1 MYDEIFRNLLLEK
14 LEKYS
19 DRVFYVINNNFIT
32 YGQLLEKAEKL
43 EKYLKNDNSPVM
55 VYGHKNIEMVISF
68 IGCILARRSYIPVDI
83 FTPDERINKII
94 QISKSTLVINNSGIK
109 KQFPVS
115 SIDDIYSLD
124 NYEYHENQSL
134 NNNEICYIIFT
145 SGSTGIPKGVPISY
159 SNLIN
164 FIEWISNIDGLS
176 FEKCNVLNQASFSF
190 DLSVTD
196 FYYSLFNGHTLI
208 GSDRI
213 LQENLD
219 FFLDYIGNKRVN
231 VMVITPTFM
240 KYLLLD
246 KKFGTEN
253 YPDLKSI
260 YFCGEMLEVEVV
272 KKIYSRFPK
281 INVINAYGP
290 TEATSA
296 VSSIIIT
303 KDMLTKNELPVGNLE
318 QSNNKIIIDKD
329 EIIIQGKSV
338 FSGYLGLVKGGY
350 YKEDNVNCYRT
361 GDLGKI
367 VNNKLYCK
375 GRIDNQVKLN
385 GYRIELEE
393 IEKNINSIH
402 GVYMCC
408 VIAKK
413 NDLGK
418 VKYLKAYVVGDT
430 SKEKIYS
437 ILMDKLPSYMI
448 PKFIEKVDALPV
460 NNNGKLDRKKVANL

>member
-208 GSDRI
+208 GSDKI

-219 FFLDYIGNKRVN
+219 FF
-231 VMVITPTFM
+231 
-240 KYLLLD
+240 
-246 KKFGTEN
+246 
-253 YPDLKSI
+253 
-260 YFCGEMLEVEVV
+260 
-272 KKIYSRFPK
+272 
-281 INVINAYGP
+281 
-290 TEATSA
+290 
-296 VSSIIIT
+296 
-303 KDMLTKNELPVGNLE
+303 
-318 QSNNKIIIDKD
+318 
-329 EIIIQGKSV
+329 
-338 FSGYLGLVKGGY
+338 
-350 YKEDNVNCYRT
+350 
-361 GDLGKI
+361 
-367 VNNKLYCK
+367 
-375 GRIDNQVKLN
+375 
-385 GYRIELEE
+385 
-393 IEKNINSIH
+393 
-402 GVYMCC
+402 
-408 VIAKK
+408 
-413 NDLGK
+413 
-418 VKYLKAYVVGDT
+418 
-430 SKEKIYS
+430 
-437 ILMDKLPSYMI
+437 
-448 PKFIEKVDALPV
+448 
-460 NNNGKLDRKKVANL
+460 